1 MKKIFIL
8 IAFVQFQFIYS
19 QIIVSDY
26 PLSKI
31 IEETSGLEIIGD
43 YFITH
48 NDSKGYPILYY
59 LSKEGKIIKRREVKS
74 AVNKDWEDITKDDKY
89 IYISDTGNNYSN
101 RKDLKIYKIP
111 INENSAEKTQII
123 SFNYPEQDSF
133 KINTN
138 TIFDAEGLISIDDK
152 LLIFTKNRKKKITEI
167 YSIPKIQGDYRAKK
181 IKTLNVNSIIT
192 GADYNSDF
200 KLLALTSTIDF
211 TEYYLITVSDFNLYS
226 NNDYQINMIKI
237 PIGKTQVEAVKII
250 DKNNFWITSEDES
263 GTKHARLLRLKI

>member
-48 NDSKGYPILYY
+48 NDSGGYPILFY
-59 LSKEGKIIKRREVKS
+59 LSKDGKIIKERRVES

-89 IYISDTGNNYSN
+89 LYISDTGNNYSN

-111 INENSAEKTQII
+111 ITKLSQV
-123 SFNYPEQDSF
+123 
-133 KINTN
+133 
-138 TIFDAEGLISIDDK
+138 SIEAAAALDK
-152 LLIFTKNRKKKITEI
+152 L
-167 YSIPKIQGDYRAKK
+167 Q
-181 IKTLNVNSIIT
+181 
-192 GADYNSDF
+192 
-200 KLLALTSTIDF
+200 
-211 TEYYLITVSDFNLYS
+211 
-226 NNDYQINMIKI
+226 
-237 PIGKTQVEAVKII
+237 
-250 DKNNFWITSEDES
+250 
-263 GTKHARLLRLKI
+263 